1 MLKTL
6 VLFFVGIAVVAGRG
20 RGLLHVF
27 AMAAD
32 QRDAG
37 GESAPFPEA
46 NAWLALAIFLNA
58 VAILVLHRVRP
69 IVVDR
74 VRTSC
79 FANSS
84 IPALWVGMAR
94 WSSLW
99 SVRYVF

>member
-1 MLKTL
+1 MRLNRPSRVLKTL
-6 VLFFVGIAVVAGRG
+6 VLFFAGIAVVAPSG

-27 AMAAD
+27 AMAAEEK
-32 QRDAG
+32 DAG
-37 GESAPFPEA
+37 GESAPFLEV

-84 IPALWVGMAR
+84 VPAL
-94 WSSLW
+94 
-99 SVRYVF
+99 